1 MYLKKNK
8 LYFFLFIACIA
19 GYIWLFY
26 NITGFNTTNNT
37 VGVCVFK
44 KITTIPCPSCGTTR
58 SIVSLLQGHFSQALY
73 TNPLGIVV
81 FVIMLVLPFWI
92 LADFLL
98 KKTTLFDFY
107 KKTEIW
113 LRKPQITI
121 PSILLVLIN
130 WIWNIIKQL

>member
-1 MYLKKNK
+1 MHLKKNK

-58 SIVSLLQGHFSQALY
+58 SIVSLLHGNFLTAIY
-73 TNPLGIVV
+73 TNPLGIIV
-81 FVIMLVLPFWI
+81 FIIMLILPFWI
-92 LADFLL
+92 LTDLFT

-113 LRKPQITI
+113 LRKPKIAI
-121 PSILLVLIN
+121 PLILLVLIN
-130 WIWNIIKQL
+130 WIWNITKQL

>member
-1 MYLKKNK
+1 MNCKKNK

-26 NITGFNTTNNT
+26 NIKSFDTTNNA

-73 TNPLGIVV
+73 INPLGIIV
-81 FVIMLVLPFWI
+81 FIIMLLLPFWI
-92 LADFLL
+92 LADLFT

-107 KKTEIW
+107 KKTE
-113 LRKPQITI
+113 
-121 PSILLVLIN
+121 SG
-130 WIWNIIKQL
+130 